1 MFGLKGFK
9 RWIALGLAALAVLL
23 AVSAFVFRVD
33 ILRTAL
39 DPKVPFQ
46 AYTPPK
52 PPNYG
57 EARAWA
63 LPIDPAPKAD
73 LPADVFFVHPTTFD
87 GGEHWNSPFR
97 DQDAAR
103 LLDRVMLPNYAG
115 PFERVGRIFAPRYRQ
130 ASLYSQ
136 MTLREDARA
145 ARVFAYGDVRNA
157 FRYWRAHYDK
167 GRPLVL
173 AGVEQ
178 GGLLAERLLRE
189 EILPDKALSAR
200 LAGVYL
206 IETVTPADAY
216 GPTAAIPACTA
227 RGQARCLVA
236 WATARGGDRQR
247 ARDRALVWDGEGN
260 LVELTGRTP
269 LCVNPLSGSRTDA
282 LVDARQGLGA
292 ANASGMGWGVRP
304 PFLKREV
311 HTRCVEGFLEV
322 SKPRSSVFRPARG
335 WSDQLKVAPYNLFF
349 GDLEADGQARVSAL
363 LGRTVYGRAAPPIT
377 SSVSVRTSPVHRIDR

>member
-1 MFGLKGFK
+1 MPGLKGFK
-9 RWIALGLAALAVLL
+9 RWIALGLAALAVLV
-23 AVSAFVFRVD
+23 AACAFVFRVD

-46 AYTPPK
+46 AYTPPRA
-52 PPNYG
+52 PNYA

-63 LPIDPAPKAD
+63 LPINRDPKVD
-73 LPADVFFVHPTTFD
+73 LPADVFFVHPTTYD
-87 GGEHWNSPFR
+87 GGDHWNAPFR
-97 DQDAAR
+97 DQEATR

-115 PFERVGRIFAPRYRQ
+115 PFARVGRIFAPRYRQ

-136 MTLREDARA
+136 LTLREDARA
-145 ARVFAYGDVRNA
+145 ARVFAYGDVRAA
-157 FRYWRAHYDK
+157 FRYWRAHHDT

-173 AGVEQ
+173 VGVEQ

-189 EILPDKALSAR
+189 EIVPDKALSAR

-206 IETVTPADAY
+206 IETVVPADAY
-216 GPTAAIPACTA
+216 SPAAPVPACA
-227 RGQARCLVA
+227 SRDRARCVVA
-236 WATARGGDRQR
+236 WATPADGDRRR
-247 ARDRALVWDGEGN
+247 ARDRALVWDAAGN
-260 LVELTGRTP
+260 LVDLEDRP
-269 LCVNPLSGSRTDA
+269 ALCVNPLTGSRTDA
-282 LVDARQGLGA
+282 SADEKDSLGA

-311 HTRCVEGFLEV
+311 HARCVEGFLEV
-322 SKPRSSVFRPARG
+322 SRPRSSAFRRARG

-363 LGRTVYGRAAPPIT
+363 LGRTVYGRLAPPIT
-377 SSVSVRTSPVHRIDR
+377 SSITVRTSPVHRID

>member
-1 MFGLKGFK
+1 MAITGFK

-52 PPNYG
+52 PPNYA

-63 LPIDPAPKAD
+63 LPIDVQPAAD
-73 LPADVFFVHPTTFD
+73 LPADVFFIHPTTYD
-87 GGEHWNSPFR
+87 GGKHWNAPFR
-97 DQDAAR
+97 DQGAAR

-115 PFERVGRIFAPRYRQ
+115 PFARVGRIFAPRYRQ

-136 MTLREDARA
+136 MTLREDARS
-145 ARVFAYGDVRNA
+145 ARAFAYGDVREA
-157 FRYWRAHYDK
+157 FRYWRAHHDS

-173 AGVEQ
+173 VGVEQ

-189 EILPDKALSAR
+189 EIAPDKALLAR

-206 IETVTPADAY
+206 IETVVPADAY
-216 GPTAAIPACTA
+216 DRVAPAPACEKRA
-227 RGQARCLVA
+227 QARCVVA
-236 WATARGGDRQR
+236 WATPKEGDRR
-247 ARDRALVWDGEGN
+247 RTRDRALIWDATGI
-260 LVELTGRTP
+260 LTSLRGHQA
-269 LCVNPLSGSRTDA
+269 LCVNPLTGSRTTD
-282 LVDARQGLGA
+282 LVEEHESLGA

-304 PFLKREV
+304 PFLKREI
-311 HTRCVEGFLEV
+311 HTQCVDGFLDV
-322 SKPRSSVFRPARG
+322 SKPKSSAFRRARG
-335 WSDQLKVAPYNLFF
+335 WSDQLKVAPYNLFY
-349 GDLEADGQARVSAL
+349 GDLEADGQARVSTL
-363 LGRTVYGRAAPPIT
+363 LGRSVYGRAAAPIT
-377 SSVSVRTSPVHRIDR
+377 SAVTVRTSPVHRID